1 MMSFINSILGRLFDV
16 LFFPFRHL
24 NPWFGMAFISLL
36 TGLLMLVIF
45 RLTSN
50 QEGIKKVKDKIKA
63 HLLELRLFKDSLNI
77 SLKAQ
82 GQILRHNLRYIG
94 YSLKPMLVMMIPLI
108 LILVQLNFWFGY
120 KPLRPGE
127 SAILI
132 VKLEKSARPM
142 ELDASIEAPAG
153 VVVETPPLRLEEQ
166 KEIDWRIQAASK
178 GVHELIVKIG
188 GQSVAK
194 SVAVDLEPLARI
206 SPLKVKSGFI
216 DELFNPGERP
226 LPSSAPVKS
235 IEVTYPPKRMNIL
248 GLRLHWLIA
257 YLALSILIG
266 FALKKP
272 FRVEI

>member
-1 MMSFINSILGRLFDV
+1 MV
-16 LFFPFRHL
+16 
-24 NPWFGMAFISLL
+24 FISLL

-50 QEGIKKVKDKIKA
+50 QKGIKKVKDKIKA

-82 GQILRHNLRYIG
+82 GQILRHNLRYVG

-108 LILVQLNFWFGY
+108 LILVQMNVWFGY

-127 SAILI
+127 STILK

-153 VVVETPPLRLEEQ
+153 VVVATPPLRLEEER
-166 KEIDWRIQAASK
+166 EIDWRIQAVSK

-188 GQSVAK
+188 GQNVVK
-194 SVAVDLEPLARI
+194 SVAVGLEPLARI
-206 SPLKVKSGFI
+206 SPLKVKRGFF
-216 DELFNPGERP
+216 DEIFNPGEKP
-226 LPSSAPVKS
+226 LSSPALVKS
-235 IEVTYPPKRMNIL
+235 IEVMYPPNRMNIL

-257 YLALSILIG
+257 YFVLSILIG

-272 FRVEI
+272 FQVEI